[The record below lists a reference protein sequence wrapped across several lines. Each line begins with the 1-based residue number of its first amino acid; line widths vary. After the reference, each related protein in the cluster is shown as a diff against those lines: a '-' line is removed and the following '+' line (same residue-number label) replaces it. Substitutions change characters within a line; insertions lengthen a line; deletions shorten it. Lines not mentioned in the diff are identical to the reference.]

1 MHRHVPYLSAGITT
15 ALVGAITSVVWAA
28 QLPATHPGVAPHPAV
43 AGGAAPSTGAAA
55 GAGAGTGAGTGAGLA
70 NTPGTGPAALPPGF
84 QQSAA
89 FGSTGMNQPGQPPFG
104 EMFYSMQTYMNQPG
118 QPDYYDRLG
127 INPTANMA
135 SQGSVPF
142 TAYQGQAGTQGNG
155 TSSTTTKPTA
165 TTPPNSIGQQLTP
178 TNTGNTVGFYNGF
191 GPGNPNF
198 GFFAGFTTPR

>member
-28 QLPATHPGVAPHPAV
+28 QVPALHPGVAAHPAV
-43 AGGAAPSTGAAA
+43 AGGAAPSTGAPAA
-55 GAGAGTGAGTGAGLA
+55 VNLA
-70 NTPGTGPAALPPGF
+70 NTPGTGPASLPPGF

-89 FGSTGMNQPGQPPFG
+89 FANTGMNQPGQPPFG

-127 INPTANMA
+127 MNPTAIQA
-135 SQGSVPF
+135 GEGVTPF
-142 TAYQGQAGTQGNG
+142 SGYQGQVGTQGNA
-155 TSSTTTKPTA
+155 TSTTTTNPTA
-165 TTPPNSIGQQLTP
+165 TTPPNSMGQQLTP
-178 TNTGNTVGFYNGF
+178 TNTGNAVGFYNGF

>member
-1 MHRHVPYLSAGITT
+1 MAGSFPYLSAGITT

-28 QLPATHPGVAPHPAV
+28 QVPVPHPATPPHPAV
-43 AGGAAPSTGAAA
+43 RIVAVPSTGIPP
-55 GAGAGTGAGTGAGLA
+55 TPNLV

-89 FGSTGMNQPGQPPFG
+89 YGSTGMSQAGQPPYG

-127 INPTANMA
+127 INPTAIQA
-135 SQGSVPF
+135 SEGVQPF
-142 TAYQGQAGTQGNG
+142 TSYQGQVGTQVNG
-155 TSSTTTKPTA
+155 STTTNQTA
-165 TTPPNSIGQQLTP
+165 TTPPNSLGQQLTP
-178 TNTGNTVGFYNGF
+178 TNTGSTVGFYSGF

>member
-28 QLPATHPGVAPHPAV
+28 QLPVMHPGVAPHPPV

-55 GAGAGTGAGTGAGLA
+55 GANLA

-89 FGSTGMNQPGQPPFG
+89 FGSTGMSQAGQPPFG

-127 INPTANMA
+127 INPTAIQA
-135 SQGSVPF
+135 SQGSTTRT
-142 TAYQGQAGTQGNG
+142 TAT
-155 TSSTTTKPTA
+155 TA